1 MPPISRS
8 GGGGG
13 KSDSLHWPAGPWSL
27 PRSSVFKPVANT
39 QKKKNSRAALCCH
52 AGLVSTG
59 LLRPQS
65 TQELLRSRVD
75 APLNVSNSPRTLVGR
90 MK

>member
-39 QKKKNSRAALCCH
+39 QKKKKLSSSPLLPRGTCFYWTPTAA
-52 AGLVSTG
+52 
-59 LLRPQS
+59 
-65 TQELLRSRVD
+65 VD
-75 APLNVSNSPRTLVGR
+75 SGTASFPRRCTT
-90 MK
+90 

>member
-39 QKKKNSRAALCCH
+39 QKKKKTLEQPFAATRDLFLLDSYGRSRLRNCFVPASMHHLMFQIRP
-52 AGLVSTG
+52 G
-59 LLRPQS
+59 LLS
-65 TQELLRSRVD
+65 GE
-75 APLNVSNSPRTLVGR
+75 
-90 MK
+90 